1 MWQVHGK
8 LIQLA
13 VLARPDL
20 AHAVSVLSSYVH
32 NPSVKLWEAYQ
43 HVRKY
48 LVRTKDFPM
57 YDNFPCMHFPM
68 YDKHTSYVSTRES
81 DNNSG
86 HYTGIFPCRDT
97 TCTRV
102 GPSGTGEG
110 CQNLGVY

>member
-1 MWQVHGK
+1 MWQAHGK

-48 LVRTKDFPM
+48 LVRTKDLRLVYSTPDHEGM
-57 YDNFPCMHFPM
+57 QGMLYGGIDSDWGGCL
-68 YDKHTSYVSTRES
+68 DDRRSTGSYLFFF
-81 DNNSG
+81 NG
-86 HYTGIFPCRDT
+86 AQWC
-97 TCTRV
+97 
-102 GPSGTGEG
+102 
-110 CQNLGVY
+110 